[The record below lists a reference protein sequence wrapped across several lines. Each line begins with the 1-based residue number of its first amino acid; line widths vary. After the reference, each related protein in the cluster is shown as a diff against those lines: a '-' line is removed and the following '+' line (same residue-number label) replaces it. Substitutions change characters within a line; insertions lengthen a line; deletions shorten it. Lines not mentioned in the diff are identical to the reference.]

1 MVRSADKL
9 LYSELLQRKQFQT
22 SIPLSLRKTALLEV
36 SVLDEKANVLA
47 ERLMYHQVQP
57 LMANIQLDK
66 TNFSARDSVRAS
78 LSLPAEA
85 DGSARLSVS
94 VRKVNPFSGQQDR
107 HIGHTWAGLLPVQM
121 EGDLSPEQKNH
132 LLIGEKSPFP
142 SWKEILSGAFS
153 EPVFRQEDEYLLLSG
168 TLGTPSG
175 EAVND
180 EMVMLSVPGRNP
192 HFDYG
197 MTDEEGRFHL
207 PVYDVYGEK
216 EVVLQIPNDSLPL
229 VWSLEDKFAPIKDKR
244 ANKEY
249 APLAP
254 QAQWDALLTHYRQRA
269 QISAQYDPFLE
280 EDLNKNIPRKS
291 RFYGSP
297 NFEINLEDY
306 ISLPSFVEIC
316 RELMPGIRLRQE
328 GDHYVFSVFDVR
340 TRTFLENP
348 PGLVLDGV
356 LVWNPDDIVSLL
368 PSEIERIETV
378 NRRTYYGEY
387 RFDGMVAVYTKS
399 GSAYLDLL
407 PANAMRKSVTFFT
420 PAQPFSMAEPTAAH
434 LPDFRSL
441 LYWKPVMN
449 LQASEPQSIR
459 FSNADELGTFEIVV
473 EGVTADGSPVMGRQ
487 RYKVGA
493 GQMP

>member
-1 MVRSADKL
+1 
-9 LYSELLQRKQFQT
+9 
-22 SIPLSLRKTALLEV
+22 
-36 SVLDEKANVLA
+36 
-47 ERLMYHQVQP
+47 
-57 LMANIQLDK
+57 
-66 TNFSARDSVRAS
+66 
-78 LSLPAEA
+78 
-85 DGSARLSVS
+85 
-94 VRKVNPFSGQQDR
+94 
-107 HIGHTWAGLLPVQM
+107 
-121 EGDLSPEQKNH
+121 
-132 LLIGEKSPFP
+132 
-142 SWKEILSGAFS
+142 
-153 EPVFRQEDEYLLLSG
+153 
-168 TLGTPSG
+168 
-175 EAVND
+175 
-180 EMVMLSVPGRNP
+180 
-192 HFDYG
+192 